1 MIISINGKNLV
12 QHPFLV
18 KITNKV
24 SIKGMY
30 LKRFTV
36 NLLVIA
42 NLKAFLLSI
51 RNKTRILIVLTRNY
65 ESQKHDL

>member
-1 MIISINGKNLV
+1 M
-12 QHPFLV
+12 V

-30 LKRFTV
+30 LTRFRV

-42 NLKAFLLSI
+42 NLKVFLLSI
-51 RNKTRILIVLTRNY
+51 GNKTRILIIQTRNY

>member
-1 MIISINGKNLV
+1 MIISINGKNSV
-12 QHPFLV
+12 QHSFLV

-30 LKRFTV
+30 LTRFRV

-42 NLKAFLLSI
+42 NLKVFLLSI
-51 RNKTRILIVLTRNY
+51 RNKTRILTIQTRNY
-65 ESQKHDL
+65 ESQKYDL